1 MQPGI
6 TIPQNATSL
15 TINNQ
20 GQVSVVVAGST
31 TPTILGQLVLTRFIN
46 KAGLLP
52 IGDNLFTETP
62 ASGTPQDGLAQTDGM
77 GDIQQGNLEQAN
89 VEPVKEIADLIASQR
104 AYEMN
109 AKVISATDQ
118 MLQSVIGLYR

>member
-1 MQPGI
+1 M
-6 TIPQNATSL
+6 
-15 TINNQ
+15 
-20 GQVSVVVAGST
+20 
-31 TPTILGQLVLTRFIN
+31 RRRCC
-46 KAGLLP
+46 GLLVSRASRS
-52 IGDNLFTETP
+52 TETP
-62 ASGTPQDGLAQTDGM
+62 SSGTPQDGLATVDGM

-109 AKVISATDQ
+109 SKVITATDQ

>member
-1 MQPGI
+1 
-6 TIPQNATSL
+6 
-15 TINNQ
+15 
-20 GQVSVVVAGST
+20 
-31 TPTILGQLVLTRFIN
+31 
-46 KAGLLP
+46 
-52 IGDNLFTETP
+52 
-62 ASGTPQDGLAQTDGM
+62 M

-109 AKVISATDQ
+109 SKVISATDQ